1 MKKTILFLA
10 IILASCSSELD
21 VPVVLND
28 YLFTQSIS
36 VTKGITNSNPVG
48 MTTRT
53 ENKFKMLQITEKKA
67 IDVCKEKTYTKKV
80 SDIMTSSVTTFVA
93 INK

>member
-28 YLFTQSIS
+28 YLFTQSIT
-36 VTKGITNSNPVG
+36 VAYLATNSNASC
-48 MTTRT
+48 MATTT
-53 ENKFKMLQITEKKA
+53 TSTFKMSSITNEKA
-67 IDVCKEKTYTKKV
+67 ILVCKEKTYIKK
-80 SDIMTSSVTTFVA
+80 SGNISTQSVTTCE
-93 INK
+93 ISK